1 MFSKRWDNKFLLKKD
16 HWVYVPSDEMSAFG
30 KGIHNT
36 LSMRWKRPENYYHLL
51 TGGHVAALK
60 YHQPDSYFAKFDI
73 KNFFNSISKT
83 RITRSIKSLVGYS
96 AAREIATV
104 STVPVSH
111 QQSFSHCLPYG
122 FVQSPILASICLRDS
137 YLGHLI
143 ERKCKSCKI
152 SVYMDDI
159 VISGNS
165 ESDVN
170 ALLNELLSAASKSHF
185 EVNSSKVSLT
195 SHTLESFNIELSQQT
210 LNITA
215 DRLDAFKQEILNT
228 ENQAK
233 IDAIIGY
240 VKTVNISQAGL
251 LSKYLVLES
260 LKP

>member
-1 MFSKRWDNKFLLKKD
+1 MFSRRWDNKFLLKKD
-16 HWVYVPSDEMSAFG
+16 LWVYVPSDEMYAFG
-30 KGIHNT
+30 KKIHTT
-36 LSMRWKRPENYYHLL
+36 LSMRWKRPANYYHLIA
-51 TGGHVAALK
+51 GGHVAALK
-60 YHQPDSYFAKFDI
+60 YHQSDSYFAKFDI

-137 YLGHLI
+137 YLGRLI
-143 ERKCKSCKI
+143 ERKFKSCKI

-165 ESDVN
+165 ESDVD

-185 EVNSSKVSLT
+185 EVNPSKVRLT

-240 VKTVNISQAGL
+240 VKTVNISQAG
-251 LSKYLVLES
+251 S
-260 LKP
+260 L

>member
-16 HWVYVPSDEMSAFG
+16 LWVYVPSDEMYAFG
-30 KGIHNT
+30 KKIHTT
-36 LSMRWKRPENYYHLL
+36 LSMRWKKPANYYHLL
-51 TGGHVAALK
+51 AGGHVAALK
-60 YHQPDSYFAKFDI
+60 YHQSDSYFAKFDI

-104 STVPVSH
+104 STVPVSN

-137 YLGHLI
+137 YLGRLI
-143 ERKCKSCKI
+143 ERKCNSCKI

-165 ESDVN
+165 ESDVD

-185 EVNSSKVSLT
+185 EVNPSKVRLT
-195 SHTLESFNIELSQQT
+195 SHTLESFNIELSPQT

-240 VKTVNISQAGL
+240 VKTVNISQAG
-251 LSKYLVLES
+251 S
-260 LKP
+260 L